1 MMTEIALN
9 VLDVAENSVRANASL
24 VEIEVIIDQAK
35 DLLSVKI
42 KDDGCGMTKE
52 QLEHV
57 EDPFFT
63 TRSTR
68 KVGLGV
74 PFYKQAALAAGGEF
88 YIKSEVGVGTETFA
102 SFQLSNID
110 RMPLGDINGTIH
122 QLVVYNEGLDFC
134 YHYVFNDADFT
145 LDTREFREILGDI
158 SFKEPEISQYIM
170 DYLSEQKAATDG
182 GVNV

>member
-1 MMTEIALN
+1 MMPEIALN
-9 VLDVAENSVRANASL
+9 VLDVAENSVRANSSL
-24 VEIEVIIDQAK
+24 VTIEVIVNEEK
-35 DLLSVKI
+35 DLLSVLI
-42 KDDGCGMTKE
+42 KDNGCGMSEE
-52 QLEHV
+52 QLKKV

-68 KVGLGV
+68 KVGLGI

-88 YIKSEVGVGTETFA
+88 YIRSKVGEGTETFA

-122 QLVVYNEGLDFC
+122 TLVVYNEQLDFV
-134 YHYVFNDADFT
+134 YHYVFNDAEFT

-170 DYLSEQKAATDG
+170 DYLSEQKDSCDHGAKI
-182 GVNV
+182 

>member
-24 VEIEVIIDQAK
+24 VEIEVKIDQK
-35 DLLSVKI
+35 NDLLSVLI
-42 KDDGCGMTKE
+42 KDNGCGMSKE

-63 TRSTR
+63 TRKTR
-68 KVGLGV
+68 KVGLGI
-74 PFYKQAALAAGGEF
+74 PFYKMAALAAGGEF
-88 YIKSEVGVGTETFA
+88 YIKSEPGVGTETFA
-102 SFQLSNID
+102 SFGLSNID

-122 QLVVYNEGLDFC
+122 TLIVYNEPIDFV
-134 YHYVFNDADFT
+134 YHYVFNDAEFT
-145 LDTREFREILGDI
+145 LDTREFREILGGI

-170 DYLSEQKAATDG
+170 DYLSEQKTECDG

>member
-9 VLDVAENSVRANASL
+9 VLDVAENSVRANATL
-24 VEIEVIIDQAK
+24 VEIEVIINQNE
-35 DLLSVKI
+35 DLLSIRI
-42 KDDGCGMTKE
+42 KDNGCGMSEE
-52 QLEHV
+52 QLKNV

-63 TRSTR
+63 TRKTR

-88 YIKSEVGVGTETFA
+88 YIKSELGVGTETFA

-122 QLVVYNEGLDFC
+122 TLVVYNEQLDFL
-134 YHYVFNDADFT
+134 YHYVFNGADFT
-145 LDTREFREILGDI
+145 LDTREFREILGGI
-158 SFKEPEISQYIM
+158 SFIEQEISQYIM
-170 DYLSEQKAATDG
+170 DYLTEQKAECDG

>member
-9 VLDVAENSVRANASL
+9 VLDVAENSVRANATL
-24 VEIEVIIDQAK
+24 VEIEVIIDQKK
-35 DLLSVKI
+35 DLLSVRI
-42 KDDGCGMTKE
+42 KDNGCGMSEE
-52 QLEHV
+52 QLKSV

-88 YIKSEVGVGTETFA
+88 YIRSELGVGTETFA
-102 SFQLSNID
+102 SFGLSNID

-122 QLVVYNEGLDFC
+122 TLVVYNEGLDWI
-134 YHYVFNDADFT
+134 YRYVFNEAEFT

-170 DYLSEQKAATDG
+170 DYLTEQKNATDG